1 MRDMKVLLVSPTT
14 ELEYRDEE
22 IAAVVNYLKPT
33 LLSGNVSVT
42 SLMEHARLQ
51 WDLIWIAS
59 HGTDKGILLS
69 DGILPISQLTTIVR
83 NSGAKAMFINTCDS
97 LSSALTIH
105 DELGISIVCTV
116 SQVPDL
122 VAYITGESFARHL
135 AAGESVQQAYESSK
149 PGDNKQYIYL
159 HGRKSMSTG
168 NSFGQYKSFSQQESS
183 EVLRDLRQLIVM
195 VKGDDD
201 VGHVGML
208 ETLKS
213 MQSEMSDFREDYQ
226 AFLVENNEKW
236 TQLRDSLKFY
246 RAATF
251 IMAGAYT
258 MTLIAIL
265 ILLVNGLIK

>member
-42 SLMEHARLQ
+42 SLMEHAGWQ

-83 NSGAKAMFINTCDS
+83 NSGAKALFINTCES
-97 LSSALTIH
+97 LFSALSIH
-105 DELGISIVCTV
+105 DELGISIVCTIKE
-116 SQVPDL
+116 VPDL

-135 AAGESVQQAYESSK
+135 AAGESIQQAYESSK
-149 PGDNKQYIYL
+149 PGENQQYIYL
-159 HGRKSMSTG
+159 HGRNDMATS
-168 NSFGQYKSFSQQESS
+168 NHYGQYKSFNHQEST

-195 VKGDDD
+195 VKGDADL
-201 VGHVGML
+201 GHVGML
-208 ETLKS
+208 ERLES
-213 MQSEMSDFREDYQ
+213 MQKDMSDFRSEYQ
-226 AFLVENNEKW
+226 FFLVENNKAW

-265 ILLVNGLIK
+265 VLLLNGLIK